1 MGGGCDHHC
10 RVERVYV
17 EWFYNARED
26 EADMHFEP
34 CLLFTPSIYP
44 VYDSVVE
51 PCFVLFLS
59 MFFIHM
65 VTF

>member
-1 MGGGCDHHC
+1 M
-10 RVERVYV
+10 YV